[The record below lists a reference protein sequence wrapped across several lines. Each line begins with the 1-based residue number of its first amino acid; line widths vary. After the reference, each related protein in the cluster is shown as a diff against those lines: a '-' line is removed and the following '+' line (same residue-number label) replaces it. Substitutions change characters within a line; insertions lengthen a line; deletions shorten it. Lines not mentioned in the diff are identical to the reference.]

1 MNETLAAKSREN
13 SELQI
18 LLSKERN
25 NLGDEL
31 EQQQL
36 AVEHLQKEKVSL
48 TTELENLKSSFESQ
62 QQSLNIIQTVS

>member
-36 AVEHLQKEKVSL
+36 AVEHLQKEKGSL
-48 TTELENLKSSFESQ
+48 TTELENLKLSFESQ
-62 QQSLNIIQTVS
+62 QQSLNNVQTVS

>member
-36 AVEHLQKEKVSL
+36 AVEHLQKEKGSL